1 MRRNICLILL
11 GLSAACSNAG
21 ESLKYPSLA
30 IGRLAVSDYFDRD
43 ASGGVTP
50 DDTTFAGAR
59 FALLAPGGTD
69 TLRTA
74 VANASGVAIFDS
86 VPVGAYRLVV
96 DRHAL
101 GDSIG
106 VVQGD
111 TGLVRLVTTQDS
123 ITAIRTIGLG
133 YSVVSL
139 ATARTLPVGR
149 RVFVRG
155 VVTVPLQTFSDTA
168 TYLNDS
174 SSALRVTNAHPI
186 GRTTRNG
193 IGDSVMVLGTIAQVH
208 GLTVLDQGAIYTLA
222 IGPAPVP
229 ITVTVTDARTAQGGT
244 LDAQLVKVIGTT
256 IRDTAT
262 VNGVFVVR
270 ASDPADST
278 NLVDVLIDPAL
289 GAPASFFPIG
299 STMTITGAL
308 SYDGANVWGIKPRMA
323 GDIIIP

>member
-1 MRRNICLILL
+1 MRRYSCLILL
-11 GLSAACSNAG
+11 ALSAACSNAG
-21 ESLKYPSLA
+21 ESLKYPTLA

-43 ASGGVTP
+43 ASGTISA
-50 DDTTFAGAR
+50 DDTTYAAAR
-59 FALLAPGGTD
+59 FALLAPGGSD

-74 VANASGVAIFDS
+74 VANASGVAVFDS

-133 YSVVSL
+133 YSVVSI
-139 ATARTLPVGR
+139 AEARALPVGR

-155 VVTVPLQTFSDTA
+155 VVTVPLQTFNDTA
-168 TYLNDS
+168 SYINDS
-174 SSALRVTNAHPI
+174 TSALRVTNAHPA
-186 GRTTRNG
+186 GRVTRNG
-193 IGDSVMVLGTIAQVH
+193 IGDSVQVLGTIAQVN
-208 GLTVLDQGAIYTLA
+208 GLTVLDHGAIYTNA
-222 IGPAPVP
+222 IGPSPVP
-229 ITVTVTDARTAQGGT
+229 LTVTVTDARTARGGT
-244 LDAQLVKVIGTT
+244 LDAQLVKVVGTT
-256 IRDTAT
+256 IHDTAT
-262 VNGVFVVR
+262 VNGVFVVH

-278 NLVDVLIDPAL
+278 NRVDVLIDPAL

-308 SYDGANVWGIKPRMA
+308 SYDGTGVWGIKPRMA
-323 GDIIIP
+323 SDIVIP